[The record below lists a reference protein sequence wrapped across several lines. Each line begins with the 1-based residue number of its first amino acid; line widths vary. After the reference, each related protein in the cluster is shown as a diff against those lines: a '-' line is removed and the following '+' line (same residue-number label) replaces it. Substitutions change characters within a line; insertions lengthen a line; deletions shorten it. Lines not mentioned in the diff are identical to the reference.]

1 MEESPMTAR
10 QRRLRV
16 ATDSVEATVLADRLL
31 PTDACGLKGEGAERL
46 RDTILESCDELL
58 RVSAGLNSLLD
69 LLEMRAGEC
78 QESNGLHALLSP
90 LKLQLDEAVDRIQE
104 LY

>member
-16 ATDSVEATVLADRLL
+16 AADSAEATMLADRLL
-31 PTDACGLKGEGAERL
+31 PPDAFGHEGEGAERL
-46 RDTILESCDELL
+46 RDAILQSCDELL

-69 LLEMRAGEC
+69 LLEMRAAEC
-78 QESNGLHALLSP
+78 HDSIGLHALLSP
-90 LKLQLDEAVDRIQE
+90 LKRQLDEAVDRVQE
-104 LY
+104 LV